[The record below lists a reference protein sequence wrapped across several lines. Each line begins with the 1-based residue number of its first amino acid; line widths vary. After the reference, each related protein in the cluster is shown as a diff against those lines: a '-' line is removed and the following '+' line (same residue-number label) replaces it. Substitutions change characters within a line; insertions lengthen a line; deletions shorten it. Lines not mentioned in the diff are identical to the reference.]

1 MSARAQFTL
10 LLLPV
15 LLGSL
20 APPAPAAAAA
30 GPGDLLVAPT
40 RVVFEGRNRNAEITL
55 VNVGDRPAT
64 YRISFVEL
72 RMDELGAT
80 RQFPAESAEPGELF
94 SSGMIRFFPRQ
105 VTLDPQVA
113 QTLRL
118 QLRPPEGG
126 LADGEY
132 RSHLLL
138 RAVPEGVE
146 PTGAPAGPGLSVTL
160 KAIYGVSIPVI
171 VRHGALAAAGRFAD
185 LQLKPP
191 AQPGALPILSF
202 RLDRSGDASLY
213 GNLKATF
220 HPLQGKAVPLGEAN
234 GFAVYS
240 PNLSRRGSLSL
251 RFPQT
256 PATPRGA
263 LWLTY
268 ETATGEILAE
278 SELSLP

>member
-1 MSARAQFTL
+1 MRARAHFAL

-20 APPAPAAAAA
+20 ASPAPAAAA

-40 RVVFEGRNRNAEITL
+40 RVVFEGRNRNAELTL

-72 RMDELGAT
+72 RMDEMGAT
-80 RQFPAESAEPGELF
+80 RQFPAENAEPGERF

-105 VTLDPQVA
+105 VTLEPRVA

-126 LADGEY
+126 LEDGEY

-138 RAVPEGVE
+138 RAIPEGVE
-146 PTGAPAGPGLSVTL
+146 PAEAASGQGLSVQL
-160 KAIYGVSIPVI
+160 KAIYGISIPVI
-171 VRHGALAAAGRFAD
+171 VRHGALAATARLTD
-185 LQLKPP
+185 LQLAQP
-191 AQPGALPILSF
+191 AKPGALPILSF
-202 RLDRSGDASLY
+202 RLERGGDASLH

-220 HPLQGKAVPLGEAN
+220 HPLAGKAVTLGEAN
-234 GFAVYS
+234 GLAVYV

-251 RFPQT
+251 SFPES
-256 PATPRGA
+256 AAPRVGT

-268 ETATGEILAE
+268 ENAAGEILAE
-278 SELSLP
+278 SELSIP